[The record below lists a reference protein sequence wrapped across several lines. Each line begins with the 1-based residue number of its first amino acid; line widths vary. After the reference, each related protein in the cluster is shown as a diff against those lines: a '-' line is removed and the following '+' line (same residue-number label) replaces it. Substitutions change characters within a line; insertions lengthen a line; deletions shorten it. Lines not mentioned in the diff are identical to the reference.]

1 MKARQ
6 TELVY
11 SALTRW
17 GYTKFREGK
26 GQEEATM
33 RILADLSTKYSLPRT
48 GTGKSI
54 IYQLPDLMYMKKT
67 TCITL
72 VVSLMKDQVTR
83 LPPFLRAA
91 ALHYNSL

>member
-33 RILADLSTKYSLPRT
+33 RLDTRGMANEGILVLAKSMP
-48 GTGKSI
+48 GT
-54 IYQLPDLMYMKKT
+54 
-67 TCITL
+67 
-72 VVSLMKDQVTR
+72 
-83 LPPFLRAA
+83 
-91 ALHYNSL
+91 